1 MKQHYSAFSLVL
13 RHCLLLLS
21 LLAVRSL
28 LAQSSIAS
36 QRQAPPSSL
45 ADTSQVRQLQAHADS
60 LPPSSPQA
68 LAVQQQALRLAQRL
82 HDTRGQ
88 AAAYLRLSIIYR
100 FQAQF
105 ELGRHAAQQAQQL
118 AARLGNRSQQAQSYM
133 QLSRLDLMQG
143 NHAPAIAAALRG
155 LPLAEQAGDQQTLGR
170 LQGTLSSIYVQ
181 LEDYPTAVPM
191 LRASLKS
198 ARQAHDMAVV
208 LASLIDLG
216 VAHDA
221 QKKFPAAL
229 RYFQQ
234 AREVA
239 HQIHN
244 ERSESEQEQ
253 NIAVV
258 YWEQGRYA
266 LARAT
271 ARRGYARALAGHN
284 ATNLPLIQL
293 TLAQVYDKLGKP
305 DSALA
310 FARPSFAQARQV
322 GDKIVL
328 RNVSDL
334 LATLYAQR
342 SDFAAA
348 YRYQGL
354 AEAYKDT
361 LTGEVTQRKTI
372 ALRYGYELDKKQSQ
386 IALLT
391 KSRELQA
398 QQSARQRQQLYLLL
412 AGLVGVGVAA
422 GLFWRNAL
430 LRQRANRRLGEK
442 NAEIARQRDALD
454 QTLLTLQAT
463 QAQLIQK
470 EKMASLGELT
480 AGIAHE
486 IQNPLNFVNN
496 FSEVSAELVAELVEA
511 QAQPT
516 RDAGLEAELLADL
529 TQNLQKITQHGQR
542 ASGIVRGMLA
552 HSRQSSGER
561 RPTQV
566 NALVGEYV
574 RLAYQGLRTKD
585 PAFTA
590 ELPTELSADLPKVEA
605 VPSELGRVLLN
616 LLTNALYAVQ
626 QRQRTGEVG
635 YMPTVRV
642 RTQRV
647 GHQVQVQ
654 VQDNGTGMSPE
665 VQAKVFQPFFTTKPA
680 GEGTGL
686 GLSLSYDIIT
696 QGHGGTLTVESES
709 GQGSTFT
716 ISLPVLVAAPQ
727 AAV

>member
-1 MKQHYSAFSLVL
+1 ML
-13 RHCLLLLS
+13 RFCFLLLS
-21 LLAVRSL
+21 LLAVQSL
-28 LAQSSIAS
+28 PAQTLVAAS
-36 QRQAPPSSL
+36 LRQSPTAPPL
-45 ADTSQVRQLQAHADS
+45 ADTNRVRQLQAQADS
-60 LPPSSPQA
+60 LSPSSPQA
-68 LAVQQQALRLAQRL
+68 LAVQQQTLLLARRL

-88 AAAYLRLSIIYR
+88 AAAYLRLSIVYR

-105 ELGRHAAQQAQQL
+105 ELGRQAAQQAQQL

-143 NHAPAIAAALRG
+143 NYAPAIAAALRG

-170 LQGTLSSIYVQ
+170 LQGTLSTIYVQ
-181 LEDYPTAVPM
+181 LEDYPTAIP
-191 LRASLKS
+191 LLHASLKS

-221 QKKFPAAL
+221 QKNFPAAL

-239 HQIHN
+239 HQLHN

-253 NIAVV
+253 NMALV
-258 YWEQGRYA
+258 YWEQGRYP

-271 ARRGYARALAGHN
+271 AWRGYARALAGH
-284 ATNLPLIQL
+284 TVYNLPMIQF
-293 TLAQVYDKLGKP
+293 TLAQVYAKLGQP

-310 FARPSFAQARQV
+310 FARPSFAQARRE

-342 SDFAAA
+342 GDLAAA

-354 AEAYKDT
+354 AGAYRDT
-361 LTGEVTQRKTI
+361 LTGEATQRKTT

-391 KSRELQA
+391 KSRQLQA

-412 AGLVGVGVAA
+412 AGLVGVAVAA
-422 GLFWRNAL
+422 GLFWRNAQ
-430 LRQRANRRLGEK
+430 LRQRANQRLNEK
-442 NAEIARQRDALD
+442 NQEIARQRDALD
-454 QTLLTLQAT
+454 QAFLTLQAT
-463 QAQLIQK
+463 QSQLIQK

-496 FSEVSAELVAELVEA
+496 FSEVSTELVEELQEA
-511 QAQPT
+511 LAASDT
-516 RDAGLEAELLADL
+516 AEATALAGDVA
-529 TQNLQKITQHGQR
+529 QNLSKITEHGKR
-542 ASGIVRGMLA
+542 AAGIVRGMLE
-552 HSRQSSGER
+552 HSRASTGER
-561 RPTQV
+561 QLTDV
-566 NALVGEYV
+566 NALADEYL
-574 RLAYQGLRTKD
+574 RLAYHGLRTKD
-585 PAFTA
+585 PAFQV
-590 ELPTELSADLPKVEA
+590 ELQTDLAPDLPPVEA
-605 VPSELGRVLLN
+605 VPGDLGRVLLN
-616 LLTNALYAVQ
+616 LFTNAFYAVQ
-626 QRQRTGEVG
+626 QRAGVAG
-635 YMPTVRV
+635 YAPAVRV
-642 RTQRV
+642 QTRRLGPQIQI
-647 GHQVQVQ
+647 QVH
-654 VQDNGTGMSPE
+654 DNGMGMSPE
-665 VQAKVFQPFFTTKPA
+665 IQAKIFQPFFTTKPT

-696 QGHGGTLTVESES
+696 KGHGGTLTVESQL

-716 ISLPVLVAAPQ
+716 ITLSGVTA
-727 AAV
+727 

>member
-1 MKQHYSAFSLVL
+1 ML
-13 RHCLLLLS
+13 RFCLPLLCLL
-21 LLAVRSL
+21 AAQPL
-28 LAQSSIAS
+28 LAQNPAS
-36 QRQAPPSSL
+36 ATNSRHQLPPATQL
-45 ADTSQVRQLQAHADS
+45 ADTSRVRQLQAQADS

-68 LAVQQQALRLAQRL
+68 LAVQQQALHLAQRL

-88 AAAYLRLSIIYR
+88 TAAYLRLSIVYR

-143 NHAPAIAAALRG
+143 NYAPAIAAALRG
-155 LPLAEQAGDQQTLGR
+155 LPLAEQANDQQTLGR
-170 LQGTLSSIYVQ
+170 LQGTLSTIYVQ
-181 LEDYPTAVPM
+181 LEDYPTAIP
-191 LRASLKS
+191 LLHASLKS

-221 QKKFPAAL
+221 QKNFPAAL

-239 HQIHN
+239 RQLHN

-253 NIAVV
+253 NMALV
-258 YWEQGRYA
+258 YFEQGRYS

-271 ARRGYARALAGHN
+271 AWRGYARALAGH
-284 ATNLPLIQL
+284 TVYNLPMIQL
-293 TLAQVYDKLGKP
+293 TLAQVYAKLGQP
-305 DSALA
+305 DSALT
-310 FARPSFAQARQV
+310 FARPSFAQARRE

-334 LATLYAQR
+334 LARLYAQR
-342 SDFAAA
+342 GDFAAA

-354 AEAYKDT
+354 AVAYKDM
-361 LTGEVTQRKTI
+361 LSGEATQRKTT

-391 KSRELQA
+391 KSRELQR

-412 AGLVGVGVAA
+412 AGLVGVAVAA
-422 GLFWRNAL
+422 GLFWRNAV

-442 NAEIARQRDALD
+442 NEEIARQRDALD
-454 QTLLTLQAT
+454 QALLTLQAT
-463 QAQLIQK
+463 QSQLIQK

-496 FSEVSAELVAELVEA
+496 FADVSQELVAELVEA
-511 QAQPT
+511 QASST
-516 RDAGLEAELLADL
+516 RTPALEAELLDDL
-529 TQNLQKITQHGQR
+529 TQNLHKITQHGQR
-542 ASGIVRGMLA
+542 ASNIVRGMLE
-552 HSRQSSGER
+552 HSRPSTGER
-561 RPTQV
+561 QPTAV
-566 NALVGEYV
+566 NALAEEYV

-585 PAFTA
+585 SSFQA
-590 ELPTELSADLPKVEA
+590 ELSTDLAADLPLVAA
-605 VPSELGRVLLN
+605 VPGDLGRVLLN
-616 LLTNALYAVQ
+616 LLTNAFYAVQ
-626 QRQRTGEVG
+626 QRQQTGEAG
-635 YMPTVRV
+635 YVPTVRV
-642 RTQRV
+642 RTLRR
-647 GHQVQVQ
+647 GPQVEIQ
-654 VQDNGTGMSPE
+654 VQDNGTGMRPE
-665 VQAKVFQPFFTTKPA
+665 VQAKVFQPFFTTKPT

-686 GLSLSYDIIT
+686 GLSLSYDLIT
-696 QGHGGTLTVESES
+696 QGHGGTLTVASEL

-716 ISLPVLVAAPQ
+716 ISLPVPAAGQ
-727 AAV
+727 RSTS

>member
-1 MKQHYSAFSLVL
+1 MKQHYSALTAVRFL
-13 RHCLLLLS
+13 CWLLLS
-21 LLAVRSL
+21 LLAGQSL
-28 LAQSSIAS
+28 PAQPLAPSTAS
-36 QRQAPPSSL
+36 RPPL
-45 ADTSQVRQLQAHADS
+45 ADTSRVRQLQAQADS

-68 LAVQQQALRLAQRL
+68 LAVQQQALLLAQRL

-88 AAAYLRLSIIYR
+88 AAANLRLSIVYR

-143 NHAPAIAAALRG
+143 NYAPAIAAALRG

-170 LQGTLSSIYVQ
+170 LQGTLSTIYVQ
-181 LEDYPTAVPM
+181 LEDYPTAIP
-191 LRASLKS
+191 LLHASLKS

-221 QKKFPAAL
+221 QKNFPAAL

-239 HQIHN
+239 HQLHN

-253 NIAVV
+253 NMALV
-258 YWEQGRYA
+258 YWEQGRYP

-271 ARRGYARALAGHN
+271 AWRGYARALAGLPVY
-284 ATNLPLIQL
+284 NLPMIQF
-293 TLAQVYDKLGKP
+293 TLAQVYAKLGQP

-310 FARPSFAQARQV
+310 FARPSFAQARRE
-322 GDKIVL
+322 GDKIIL

-342 SDFAAA
+342 GEYAAA

-354 AEAYKDT
+354 AGAYRDT
-361 LTGEVTQRKTI
+361 LAGEATQRKTT
-372 ALRYGYELDKKQSQ
+372 ALRYGYELNKKQSQ

-391 KSRELQA
+391 KSRQLQA

-412 AGLVGVGVAA
+412 AGLVGVAVAA
-422 GLFWRNAL
+422 GLFWRNAQ

-463 QAQLIQK
+463 QRQLIQK

-496 FSEVSAELVAELVEA
+496 FSEVSAELMLELEEA
-511 QAQPT
+511 QAAG
-516 RDAGLEAELLADL
+516 DATEVSALATDVR
-529 TQNLQKITQHGQR
+529 QNLTKITEHGQR
-542 ASGIVRGMLA
+542 AAGIVRGMLE
-552 HSRQSSGER
+552 HSRPSTGER
-561 RPTQV
+561 ASVEV
-566 NALVGEYV
+566 NALCEEYL
-574 RLAYQGLRTKD
+574 RLAYQGVRAKD
-585 PAFTA
+585 NSFTA
-590 ELPTELSADLPKVEA
+590 ELQTAFAPNLPLVEGVGAD
-605 VPSELGRVLLN
+605 LGRVLVN
-616 LLTNALYAVQ
+616 LFNNAFYAVQ
-626 QRQRTGEVG
+626 QRVGEAG
-635 YMPTVRV
+635 YVPTVRV
-642 RTQRV
+642 QTRQL
-647 GHQVQVQ
+647 GPQLQIQ
-654 VQDNGTGMSPE
+654 VQDNGIGMSPE

-696 QGHGGTLTVESES
+696 QGHGGALTVESQP

-716 ISLPVLVAAPQ
+716 VSLPVLVAELQGAL
-727 AAV
+727 

>member
-1 MKQHYSAFSLVL
+1 MKQPFSATWAIRLLCWVL
-13 RHCLLLLS
+13 LGLPAGQFLR
-21 LLAVRSL
+21 
-28 LAQSSIAS
+28 AQSLTPSAVS
-36 QRQAPPSSL
+36 RPPV

-68 LAVQQQALRLAQRL
+68 LAVQQQVLQLAQRL

-88 AAAYLRLSIIYR
+88 AAASLRLSIIYR

-105 ELGRHAAQQAQQL
+105 DLGRQAAQQAQQL

-143 NHAPAIAAALRG
+143 NYAPAIAAALRG

-170 LQGTLSSIYVQ
+170 LQGTLSTIYVQ
-181 LEDYPTAVPM
+181 LEDYPTAIPL
-191 LRASLKS
+191 LRASLNS
-198 ARQAHDMAVV
+198 ARQAHDQAVV

-221 QKKFPAAL
+221 QKNFPAAL

-234 AREVA
+234 ARDVA
-239 HQIHN
+239 HQLHN
-244 ERSESEQEQ
+244 DRSESEQEQ
-253 NIAVV
+253 NMALV

-271 ARRGYARALAGHN
+271 AWPGYARALAGHPVY
-284 ATNLPLIQL
+284 NLPMIQL
-293 TLAQVYDKLGKP
+293 TLAQVYAKLGQA

-310 FARPSFAQARQV
+310 FARPSFAQARRD
-322 GDKIVL
+322 GDKLMV
-328 RNVSDL
+328 RNASDL

-342 SDFAAA
+342 GNFAAA

-354 AEAYKDT
+354 AAAYKDT
-361 LTGEVTQRKTI
+361 LSGEATQRKTT
-372 ALRYGYELDKKQSQ
+372 ALRYGYELEKKQSQ

-412 AGLVGVGVAA
+412 AGLLGVAVAA
-422 GLFWRNAL
+422 GLFWRNAV

-442 NAEIARQRDALD
+442 NQEIARQRDALD
-454 QTLLTLQAT
+454 QALLTLQAT
-463 QAQLIQK
+463 QGQLIQK

-496 FSEVSAELVAELVEA
+496 FSEVSAELMLELAAA
-511 QAQPT
+511 QA
-516 RDAGLEAELLADL
+516 AGDEEEVSALATDVR
-529 TQNLQKITQHGQR
+529 QNLTKITEHGQR
-542 ASGIVRGMLA
+542 AAGIVRGMLA
-552 HSRQSSGER
+552 HSRPSTGER
-561 RPTQV
+561 ASVEV
-566 NALVGEYV
+566 NALCEEYL
-574 RLAYQGLRTKD
+574 RLAYQGVRAKD
-585 PAFTA
+585 SAFTA
-590 ELPTELSADLPKVEA
+590 ELHTAFAPDLPRVEGVGA
-605 VPSELGRVLLN
+605 DLGRVLIN
-616 LLTNALYAVQ
+616 LFNNAFYTVQ
-626 QRQRTGEVG
+626 QRQQAGEAHYV
-635 YMPTVRV
+635 PTVNV
-642 RTQRV
+642 RTRQV
-647 GHQVQVQ
+647 GQQVEVQ
-654 VQDNGTGMSPE
+654 VQDNGTGMGAE
-665 VQAKVFQPFFTTKPA
+665 VQAKVFQPFFTTKPT

-696 QGHGGTLTVESES
+696 QGHGGALSVESQP

-716 ISLPVLVAAPQ
+716 VSLPVRVAELTKG
-727 AAV
+727 V